1 MISLDNFN
9 SRYYTNT
16 TNGRTWVDKF
26 RSSILV
32 LPFTSNPSTSAYDRN
47 CGLMGVTG
55 MFFRLCKETKTD
67 VIQDFEKHAVAPIR
81 DFLVNSKDMTGS
93 QADQFIEIVRD
104 ILCSEGVLNVIDP
117 DFLKYIPLRYDDAKK
132 NRKYDDGQTK
142 IAEYLFSMIDIS
154 DLVFQHVSKQS
165 NLFSSVIKEAL
176 DNGEIPNE
184 PNDQTY
190 YVLPFIK
197 QFFRDD
203 FRWLIQKESHVI
215 VKTIPLLL
223 HFYACYSVMQ
233 TIAYLRNDCM
243 YEMPQKAKGCYYIL
257 ATQQAS
263 GKSNAVKNGWSSLI
277 PENLLGKLFGTIQAL
292 DIANSLFDDG
302 KKGMF
307 FDVLTALDSIPFDD
321 AKPILETVLDQYQTD
336 KGNLLK
342 SREELKIVL
351 PEPIDTSVHS
361 YKEFIEKLVYLCTS
375 LQSKEYETKLKSRVL
390 SLMQVQLLASRRE
403 YKVLCLNEELLLFLI
418 ALVTREK
425 RTRLDDMYKSFERR
439 GLLFSLET
447 RSSIELLLHKLNLLE
462 RKSDSGEAQYVTAI
476 L

>member
-1 MISLDNFN
+1 
-9 SRYYTNT
+9 
-16 TNGRTWVDKF
+16 
-26 RSSILV
+26 
-32 LPFTSNPSTSAYDRN
+32 
-47 CGLMGVTG
+47 MGVTG

-81 DFLVNSKDMTGS
+81 EYLIDSKDMTEA

-142 IAEYLFSMIDIS
+142 IAEYLFSMIDVS
-154 DLVFQHVSKQS
+154 DIVFQHVSKQS

-176 DNGEIPNE
+176 DKGEIPSE
-184 PNDQTY
+184 TTDQAY
-190 YVLPFIK
+190 AILPFVK
-197 QFFRDD
+197 QLFRED
-203 FRWLIQKESHVI
+203 FRWLTQKESHVI
-215 VKTIPLLL
+215 VKNIPLLL

-233 TIAYLRNDCM
+233 TIVYLRKDNM
-243 YEMPQKAKGCYYIL
+243 YETPQRAKGCYYIL

-263 GKSNAVKNGWSSLI
+263 GKSSAVKNGWSSLI
-277 PENLLGKLFGTIQAL
+277 SEDHLSKLFGTVQAL
-292 DIANSLFDDG
+292 DIANSLFEDG

-307 FDVLTALDSIPFDD
+307 SDVLAALESIPFET
-321 AKPILETVLDQYQTD
+321 AKPLLETVLSQYQTD

-342 SREELKIVL
+342 SREEVKIVL
-351 PEPIDTSVHS
+351 PEPIDTSIQS
-361 YKEFIEKLVYLCTS
+361 YKEFLEKLVYLCTS

-390 SLMQVQLLASRRE
+390 SLMQVQMLASRRE

-425 RTRLDDMYKSFERR
+425 RTRLDDMYKSFENR
-439 GLLFSLET
+439 GIYFSLET